1 MEQQLIKI
9 ESHDN
14 GLIQVHV
21 VGNLN
26 ELSSML
32 ASAISGDNAFSE
44 VFTQAMLK
52 LVAAQEMERIEELKK
67 ANLN

>member
-1 MEQQLIKI
+1 MQNQIIKI
-9 ESHDN
+9 QMHEN
-14 GLIQVHV
+14 GLISVQVE
-21 VGNLN
+21 GTRN

-32 ASAISGDNAFSE
+32 ASAIEGDQAFND

-52 LVAAQEMERIEELKK
+52 LVAAQEMERIEEIKK

>member
-1 MEQQLIKI
+1 MENQLIKI
-9 ESHDN
+9 EMHED

-21 VGNLN
+21 VGNLQ

-32 ASAISGDNAFSE
+32 ASAITGDHAFNE

-52 LVAAQEMERIEELKK
+52 MVAAQEMERIEEIKK